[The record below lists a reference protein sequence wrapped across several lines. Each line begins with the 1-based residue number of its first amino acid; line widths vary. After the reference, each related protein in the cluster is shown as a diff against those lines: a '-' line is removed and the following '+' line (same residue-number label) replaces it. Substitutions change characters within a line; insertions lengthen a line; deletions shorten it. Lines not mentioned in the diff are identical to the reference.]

1 MDKVKVVNVMHLDL
15 SQAFDTMTHYMLI
28 CKLEKCG
35 LNNRGGPDSLK
46 THNKKVVSS
55 DALLK

>member
-1 MDKVKVVNVMHLDL
+1 MDKAEVVKVIHLDL
-15 SQAFDTMTHYMLI
+15 SQAFNTMAHYMLI

-35 LNNRGGPDSLK
+35 LNNRGGLDSLK
-46 THNKKVVSS
+46 THTEKVVS